1 MAEEDALENASTP
14 EEKES
19 KINVHNLF
27 STLVFVTGIFL
38 APTSG
43 FVFWLLSGSLFSAFT
58 VIATLLALL
67 SVCGVLEIIGSIG
80 LFKKKPWGRILTLV
94 VVYVAFLAFL
104 AILTNIAAFGA
115 TYGVGWVDV
124 PAFAVP
130 VGIVLLGPV
139 IIHITIFAYF
149 LTAEGK
155 RPFAQ
160 EAVPEAAKK

>member
-1 MAEEDALENASTP
+1 MAEEDSHENVSA
-14 EEKES
+14 EEERES
-19 KINVHNLF
+19 KITVHNLF
-27 STLVFVTGIFL
+27 SVLVLVTGIFL

-43 FVFWLLSGSLFSAFT
+43 FLFWLLSGSLFSTFS
-58 VIATLLALL
+58 VIAALL
-67 SVCGVLEIIGSIG
+67 GLLTVCGILEIIGSVG
-80 LFKKKPWGRILTLV
+80 LFKKRPWGRTLTLV
-94 VVYVAFLAFL
+94 VVYIAFLAFL

-130 VGIVLLGPV
+130 VGIVLLGPI
-139 IIHITIFAYF
+139 IIHITIFAYL

-160 EAVPEAAKK
+160 DALPEATRE